1 MSLAP
6 ASARQQDHPAADTPV
21 AKPAVA
27 AQPAARQ
34 ERVLAA
40 VLDLMMTA
48 GPHFSMADVARA
60 AACSKETLYRWF
72 GDRDGLLTAT
82 VQWQAAKVLMPV
94 LPDAGLDRATYQ
106 AALAAFAASWIGVIS
121 GEPSIALNRQAVGES
136 GGLGRIV
143 LENGPLAMARRSRS
157 AAAKDT
163 SPSTASRTP
172 SACSSD
178 WWWAT
183 CRSAACWAIPGARSQ
198 MTSPP
203 VRAAPPPASWPSPT
217 HPPLPASDRREQP
230 LPIPTGEADR

>member
-1 MSLAP
+1 MDLSH
-6 ASARQQDHPAADTPV
+6 ASAHQQDQRAPDGTAAK
-21 AKPAVA
+21 AAAA

-82 VQWQAAKVLMPV
+82 VQWQAAKVLMPT

-106 AALAAFAASWIGVIS
+106 AVLAAFAASWIGVIS

-143 LENGPLAMARRSRS
+143 LEHGPLAMARRLAPVFEIGRREGHIAFDSFENAFSLFFGLVVGDLQIRCLLGDPWRPQPGDIAERARR
-157 AAAKDT
+157 AAAGFMT
-163 SPSTASRTP
+163 LTVPTTP
-172 SACSSD
+172 
-178 WWWAT
+178 
-183 CRSAACWAIPGARSQ
+183 AR
-198 MTSPP
+198 P
-203 VRAAPPPASWPSPT
+203 
-217 HPPLPASDRREQP
+217 
-230 LPIPTGEADR
+230 